1 MRGPRETSCEY
12 IFELC
17 TEHHPV
23 SRLQRKDL
31 RYTGQSIDFLYLQR
45 QKVRAFCEIRWY
57 HGTWLPSYKKGRG
70 QVFLMLRLSNSEAVR
85 ACTIKLLN
93 LKVAKHDPSGSE
105 SNYYPLS
112 NLFRMECGLRLRPV
126 RLQRPGTGTAPV
138 VGAQHSRRICDRGDR
153 RDFLGTQSLRGL

>member
-1 MRGPRETSCEY
+1 MARGPRETSCEY

-57 HGTWLPSYKKGRG
+57 HGTWLPSYKKDVARFFDA
-70 QVFLMLRLSNSEAVR
+70 QIS
-85 ACTIKLLN
+85 KLKSCSCLHEKAIEFGN
-93 LKVAKHDPSGSE
+93 
-105 SNYYPLS
+105 
-112 NLFRMECGLRLRPV
+112 R
-126 RLQRPGTGTAPV
+126 QT
-138 VGAQHSRRICDRGDR
+138 
-153 RDFLGTQSLRGL
+153 